1 MNYKLCFLEA
11 VNQRNEVSQSN
22 KRTRC
27 KNKYQHTVF
36 FGKNRKIENLTRAQE
51 FANSAQQSQ
60 T

>member
-36 FGKNRKIENLTRAQE
+36 FGKNREVEYLACAQE
-51 FANSAQQSQ
+51 FADSTQ
-60 T
+60 

>member
-11 VNQRNEVSQSN
+11 VNQRNEVSQSY

-36 FGKNRKIENLTRAQE
+36 FGKNREVEYLSCAQE
-51 FANSAQQSQ
+51 FADSTQ
-60 T
+60 